1 MTTWSFFSKFS
12 TTLFLHDFSKDYS
25 LIETSG
31 HTIIQMI

>member
-12 TTLFLHDFSKDYS
+12 TLFLHDFSKDYS